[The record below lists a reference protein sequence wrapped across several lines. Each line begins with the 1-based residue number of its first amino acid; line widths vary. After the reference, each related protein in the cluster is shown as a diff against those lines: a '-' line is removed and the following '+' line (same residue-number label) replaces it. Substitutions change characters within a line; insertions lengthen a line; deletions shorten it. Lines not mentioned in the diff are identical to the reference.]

1 MFRRKGHSMKTFL
14 KNCKWIILFICLIL
28 FLVIVENVFANEVT
42 KMDVVGYEL
51 IANNFIR
58 VSLTPIV
65 KIFTNFGSALF
76 LLPVTILLCLILKNR
91 KIRFSILFNLIFI
104 TIINQVLKFIV
115 QRPRPTDFKLIDES
129 GYSFP
134 SGHAMISVAFYG
146 YLIFLIYKYIKN
158 KIIKFL
164 LISLLVI
171 LIIII
176 GISRIYLGV
185 HYTSDVLAGFLISL
199 SYLIMYISISNKWI
213 EGR

>member
-1 MFRRKGHSMKTFL
+1 MKTVL

-28 FLVIVENVFANEVT
+28 FLAIVENVFANEVT
-42 KMDVVGYEL
+42 KMDVVGYEF

-91 KIRFSILFNLIFI
+91 IIRFSILFNLIFI

-176 GISRIYLGV
+176 GVSRIYLGV

>member
-1 MFRRKGHSMKTFL
+1 MKTVL

-42 KMDVVGYEL
+42 KMDVVGYEF

-146 YLIFLIYKYIKN
+146 YLIFLIYKYTKN

-176 GISRIYLGV
+176 GVSRIYLGV

>member
-1 MFRRKGHSMKTFL
+1 MKTVL

-28 FLVIVENVFANEVT
+28 FLAIVENVFANEVT
-42 KMDVVGYEL
+42 KMDVVGYEF

-176 GISRIYLGV
+176 GVSRIYLGV

>member
-1 MFRRKGHSMKTFL
+1 MKTVL

-28 FLVIVENVFANEVT
+28 FLAIVENVFANEVT

-51 IANNFIR
+51 IASNFIR

-176 GISRIYLGV
+176 GVSRIYLGV

>member
-1 MFRRKGHSMKTFL
+1 MKTVL

-42 KMDVVGYEL
+42 KMDEVGYEF

-176 GISRIYLGV
+176 GVSRIYLGV

>member
-1 MFRRKGHSMKTFL
+1 MKTVL

-42 KMDVVGYEL
+42 KMDVVGYEF

-176 GISRIYLGV
+176 GVSRIYLGV

>member
-1 MFRRKGHSMKTFL
+1 MKTFL

-28 FLVIVENVFANEVT
+28 FLAIVENVFANEVT
-42 KMDVVGYEL
+42 KMDEVGYEF

-146 YLIFLIYKYIKN
+146 YLIYLIYKYIKN

-176 GISRIYLGV
+176 GVSRIYLGV

>member
-1 MFRRKGHSMKTFL
+1 MKTVL

-42 KMDVVGYEL
+42 KMDGVGYEF

-176 GISRIYLGV
+176 GVSRIYLGV

>member
-1 MFRRKGHSMKTFL
+1 MKTFL

-42 KMDVVGYEL
+42 KMDEAGYEF

-176 GISRIYLGV
+176 GVSRIYLGV